1 MERMATARV
10 LPMGPAPAFA
20 CSFSLHP
27 LNNKWSRFFSSESF
41 ERNAR
46 FFGGFALML
55 HDLISYSDCY
65 SAAAGA
71 TPNGA
76 SQFIGSIVSSS
87 TPLSG

>member
-27 LNNKWSRFFSSESF
+27 LNSKGSRFSCGRIF
-41 ERNAR
+41 ERGPPAEKGKYENIKVS
-46 FFGGFALML
+46 
-55 HDLISYSDCY
+55 HDLISYSE
-65 SAAAGA
+65 AAGA